1 MSFIADTHTHLYPV
15 YPLGGTLIGAEQA
28 LGRLAAGA
36 GDGGAARVILL
47 AESRPHR
54 VFSALRAGSLV
65 PERADVTV
73 APGAEAGA
81 LRVRVPGGD
90 LHVLAGRQ
98 IVAAERVEILALT
111 VDADIPDGLP
121 LAQVVTR
128 VLDAG
133 GVPVLAWALGKW
145 LFARRRAVD
154 ALLQAFGPEQLLVG
168 DSAMRPVGWGE
179 PAAMQAARRR
189 GHLVLAGSDP
199 LPFAGDERH
208 LGTYSSL
215 FSAVFDPDEPVTS
228 VRRAL
233 RDRATPPRTVGNRG
247 GIPTVA
253 SRFWHHARA
262 KR

>member
-1 MSFIADTHTHLYPV
+1 MSFIADTHAHLYPA
-15 YPLGGTLIGAEQA
+15 YPLGQALVRAEQTLA
-28 LGRLAAGA
+28 RLAQRAGA
-36 GDGGAARVILL
+36 GEAARVILL
-47 AESRPHR
+47 VESHPHR
-54 VFSALRAGSLV
+54 AFEALSTGRLGS
-65 PERADVTV
+65 ERADVTV
-73 APGAEAGA
+73 EPGAESGA

-98 IVAAERVEILALT
+98 LVAAERVEVLALT

-121 LAQVVTR
+121 LAQLVTR

-133 GVPVLAWALGKW
+133 GIPVLAWALGKW
-145 LFARRRAVD
+145 LFARGRAVE
-154 ALLQAFGPEQLLVG
+154 ALLRAFGPEQLLVG

-179 PAAMQAARRR
+179 PLPMRAARRR
-189 GHLVLAGSDP
+189 GYAILAGSDP

-208 LGTYSSL
+208 LGSYASL
-215 FSAVFDPDEPVTS
+215 FSGPFDPDKPVTS

-233 RDRATPPRTVGNRG
+233 RDGATPPRTVGGRG
-247 GIPTVA
+247 SLPTVA